1 MATTAHS
8 DAPTVAHDGLA
19 AELLARRRKKLPK
32 LTAALALAV
41 VVVAAGVGGA
51 EIQRH
56 WGGASA
62 STVTPARAG
71 GFRGFGGGG
80 GGGGGGAPS
89 AAAGLAF
96 GGAGNATT
104 GTVTL
109 IKGTTLYVTAANG
122 NTVLVHT
129 SASSKVTKSV
139 AGTVKSVQPGES
151 VTVTGTQ
158 QKDGSVAASQI
169 TIGGATNG

>member
-62 STVTPARAG
+62 STATPARAG
-71 GFRGFGGGG
+71 GFRGFGS
-80 GGGGGGAPS
+80 GGAPS

>member
-8 DAPTVAHDGLA
+8 EAPTVAHDGLA

-71 GFRGFGGGG
+71 GFRGF
-80 GGGGGGAPS
+80 GGGGGAPS

>member
-1 MATTAHS
+1 MTTTAHS

-41 VVVAAGVGGA
+41 MVVAAGIGGA

-56 WGGASA
+56 WGGSSA
-62 STVTPARAG
+62 STAAPLRAG

-80 GGGGGGAPS
+80 GGGAPS
-89 AAAGLAF
+89 AAGGLAF

-129 SASSKVTKSV
+129 STSSKVSKSV
-139 AGTVKSVQPGES
+139 AGTVKSVQPGDS
-151 VTVTGTQ
+151 VTVTGAQ

-169 TIGGATNG
+169 TIGGASNG

>member
-1 MATTAHS
+1 
-8 DAPTVAHDGLA
+8 
-19 AELLARRRKKLPK
+19 
-32 LTAALALAV
+32 
-41 VVVAAGVGGA
+41 
-51 EIQRH
+51 
-56 WGGASA
+56 
-62 STVTPARAG
+62 
-71 GFRGFGGGG
+71 
-80 GGGGGGAPS
+80 
-89 AAAGLAF
+89 
-96 GGAGNATT
+96 
-104 GTVTL
+104 L

>member
-1 MATTAHS
+1 MTTTAHS

-41 VVVAAGVGGA
+41 MVVAAGIGGA

-56 WGGASA
+56 WGGSSA
-62 STVTPARAG
+62 STAAPARAG
-71 GFRGFGGGG
+71 GFRGF

-129 SASSKVTKSV
+129 STSSKVSKSV
-139 AGTVKSVQPGES
+139 AGTVTSVQPGDS
-151 VTVTGTQ
+151 VTVTGAP

-169 TIGGATNG
+169 TIGGASNG

>member
-1 MATTAHS
+1 MTTTAHS
-8 DAPTVAHDGLA
+8 DAPAIAHDGLA
-19 AELLARRRKKLPK
+19 AELLARRRKKLPR

-41 VVVAAGVGGA
+41 AAAAVFIGGA
-51 EIQRH
+51 EVQRH

-62 STVTPARAG
+62 TAGSTRPAGLAG

-80 GGGGGGAPS
+80 ATSAAPGGA
-89 AAAGLAF
+89 GF

-129 SASSKVTKSV
+129 SAGSKVTKSV
-139 AGTVKSVQPGES
+139 AGTVKTVHPGDSVM
-151 VTVTGTQ
+151 VTGAAQ
-158 QKDGSVAASQI
+158 NDGSVTASQI
-169 TIGGATNG
+169 TIGGGTNG

>member
-8 DAPTVAHDGLA
+8 ETPTVAHDRLA
-19 AELLARRRKKLPK
+19 AELLARRRKRLPK

-41 VVVAAGVGGA
+41 VVIAAGIGGA

-56 WGGASA
+56 WGGASG
-62 STVTPARAG
+62 STAGATRAAGFPG

-80 GGGGGGAPS
+80 AASGASGGVG
-89 AAAGLAF
+89 F

-109 IKGTTLYVTAANG
+109 IKGDTLYVTAASG
-122 NTVLVHT
+122 NTVLIHT
-129 SASSKVTKSV
+129 SAGSKVTKSV
-139 AGTVKSVQPGES
+139 AGTVRTIHPGDA
-151 VTVTGTQ
+151 VTVTGAQ
-158 QKDGSVAASQI
+158 QTDGSVTASQI
-169 TIGGATNG
+169 TIGGGTNG